1 MILQNAAAQREA
13 KAQFDISR
21 LVDLSEQVLLD
32 CLAAQVLSRSPFS
45 KVLYNI
51 QVGAE
56 ALVAICLLS
65 YTSGVGTSS

>member
-32 CLAAQVLSRSPFS
+32 CLAAQVLSLCSSFS
-45 KVLYNI
+45 KVL
-51 QVGAE
+51 
-56 ALVAICLLS
+56 S
-65 YTSGVGTSS
+65 